1 MIAADGGFDP
11 VPASRHRAHMS
22 EGRRHTMDRCW
33 RKSRIAAR
41 ILLRHEA
48 GKTTARDVRLA
59 QILAADK
66 GVTSRLIDQAIH
78 GIRGRAYRLA
88 IERGQAA

>member
-1 MIAADGGFDP
+1 MNDSRFDP
-11 VPASRHRAHMS
+11 LNPPRHRHGMS
-22 EGRRHTMDRCW
+22 EFRRHTMDRCW

-41 ILLRHEA
+41 ILLRREA

-59 QILAADK
+59 QFLAADT

-78 GIRGRAYRLA
+78 GIRGRANRLA
-88 IERGQAA
+88 IERRSVA